1 MNREMIQRCK
11 TDKEY
16 LEKVMLENENLI
28 WFSIRKYIG
37 EPIKL
42 AVHHRI
48 EKDDLLQ
55 LGRLALLKAIKRFD
69 PERGV
74 KFSSFAVTA
83 IVREVRCFLRDKTTV
98 IRPTRSASQ
107 LLSKIKQTICE
118 LQYTPTTKDL
128 ACLLDTTEE
137 QIIKVMRVAGDVV
150 YAEFDLPETRCF
162 ENEIVDRIYVREILQ
177 DIAFRMTDIEMQIV
191 LDRLSG
197 MTYEQLSN
205 KYRVSENH
213 VVAVMRKAAGVLQ
226 EVHILMHE
234 WDEKRG
240 G

>member
-1 MNREMIQRCK
+1 MVSVFVFGKEMAAMNREMIQRCE

-69 PERGV
+69 PKRGV

-107 LLSKIKQTICE
+107 LLSKIKQT
-118 LQYTPTTKDL
+118 Y
-128 ACLLDTTEE
+128 
-137 QIIKVMRVAGDVV
+137 
-150 YAEFDLPETRCF
+150 
-162 ENEIVDRIYVREILQ
+162 
-177 DIAFRMTDIEMQIV
+177 
-191 LDRLSG
+191 
-197 MTYEQLSN
+197 
-205 KYRVSENH
+205 

-226 EVHILMHE
+226 EVHILMQE